1 LLFNISW
8 NIILIPKFGIMSAV
22 WGYLITQIIMGVLF
36 NVFDKV
42 TRQLFILQ
50 FKSLFIYRVNKT

>member
-1 LLFNISW
+1 
-8 NIILIPKFGIMSAV
+8 NIILIPKFGIMTAV
-22 WGYLITQIIMGVLF
+22 WGYVITQIIMGVLF